1 MHSFLKAVGFDKI
14 GNIKLEEILSQVV
27 DQPNYMNMAE
37 DSQGN
42 TFVEFSKDF
51 GESIGITVCGGYSE
65 NEEFQMDYYYPY
77 FRGSRVTSEEN
88 IEIERPTVKA
98 ENLTDDEEEE
108 INAEWLELLSG
119 MYF

>member
-14 GNIKLEEILSQVV
+14 GNIKLEDILSQVV

-51 GESIGITVCGGYSE
+51 GESIGFQFVAGYSE
-65 NEEFQMDYYYPY
+65 NEEFQMDYYYPI
-77 FRGSRVTSEEN
+77 FSWNRVTSEES
-88 IEIERPTVKA
+88 IEVERSQKK
-98 ENLTDDEEEE
+98 NLMPGC
-108 INAEWLELLSG
+108 L
-119 MYF
+119 